1 MDRKIAIVTD
11 TSCDLS
17 DEQLSEYGI
26 ELVSLRVVNSSG
38 EYRDRLD
45 VQPEEIYDMMKQDL
59 PKTSLPNPGDV
70 SALYDSL
77 IERGFTDV
85 LHYALSSNLSGTFN
99 MVRIIAEEYEGRL
112 NVRVFDSKTLSTALG
127 TIVLQ
132 AARDLRAGLSIDEIL
147 ERSTKMR
154 QSQLGMFIIRTLEY
168 LRKGGRI
175 GLVEGVLGT
184 LLQLKPIVFV
194 NDEGIYQTRAKARGW
209 SSAVET
215 MVNEMVTK
223 FGRKAVCL
231 SVVHGN
237 AREDAQKLLERLKTI
252 LDVKESFIA
261 QVSPALAIHTGPG
274 LLGIIASEAL

>member
-1 MDRKIAIVTD
+1 MEKKIAIVTD
-11 TSCDLS
+11 TSCDLTT
-17 DEQLSEYGI
+17 EQLQEYGI
-26 ELVSLRVVNSSG
+26 ELIPLRVVNSSG

-45 VQPEEIYDMMKQDL
+45 IQPEEIYEVMKTDL

-85 LHYALSSNLSGTFN
+85 LHFSISSGLSGTFN
-99 MVRIIAEEYEGRL
+99 MVRIVAEEYEGRI
-112 NVRVFDSKTLSTALG
+112 NIRVFDSKTLSTALG
-127 TIVLQ
+127 MLVLQ
-132 AARDLRAGLSIDEIL
+132 AARDLKSGMSIDEIL

-154 QSQLGMFIIRTLEY
+154 QTQLGMFIIKTLEY

-194 NDEGIYQTRAKARGW
+194 NDDGIYQTRAKARGW

-215 MVNEMVTK
+215 MVNEIVAK
-223 FGRKAVCL
+223 FGRKSVCL

-237 AREDAQKLLERLKTI
+237 AKEDAQKLLDRLKTI
-252 LDVKESFIA
+252 LDVKEGFIA

>member
-1 MDRKIAIVTD
+1 MEKKIAIVTD
-11 TSCDLS
+11 TSCDLTT
-17 DEQLSEYGI
+17 EQLQEYGI
-26 ELVSLRVVNSSG
+26 ELIPLRVVNSSG

-45 VQPEEIYDMMKQDL
+45 IQPEEIYEVMKTDL

-85 LHYALSSNLSGTFN
+85 LHFSISSGLSGTFN
-99 MVRIIAEEYEGRL
+99 MVRIVAEEYEGRISI
-112 NVRVFDSKTLSTALG
+112 RVFDSKTLSTALG
-127 TIVLQ
+127 MIVLQ
-132 AARDLRAGLSIDEIL
+132 AARDLKSGMSIDEIL

-154 QSQLGMFIIRTLEY
+154 QTQLGMFIIKTLEY

-194 NDEGIYQTRAKARGW
+194 NDDGIYQTRAKARGW

-215 MVNEMVTK
+215 MVNEIVAK
-223 FGRKAVCL
+223 FGRKSVCL

-237 AREDAQKLLERLKTI
+237 AKEDAQKLLDRLKTI
-252 LDVKESFIA
+252 LDVKEGFIA